1 MVSNALGSISEYLSY
16 PFIRYAFIAG
26 ILIALCSSL
35 IGVILVLKRYSFM
48 GDGLSH
54 VAFGALAVATV
65 LRVNNELIIVMPVTI
80 LCAILLLTT
89 QRRSMIKGDSA
100 LAMLSV
106 GALAVGYLLMNIF
119 PVSSNVSGDVCGTLF
134 GSTSI
139 LALSLSDVWVC
150 VIMSAIV
157 ICLFVLM
164 YNRIFAV
171 TFDENFA
178 SASGISAG
186 GYNTVISVVCAVIIV
201 LAMNLAGSL
210 LTSALIVFPAISAM
224 RIFRGFK
231 QVVICSA
238 VLSVICA
245 ALGILLSIIF
255 STPVGCTVVAA
266 DILAFVIFSVIGKIV
281 RG

>member
-1 MVSNALGSISEYLSY
+1 MIDALGSVTEYLSY

-80 LCAILLLTT
+80 VCAILLLAT

-134 GSTSI
+134 GSTAI
-139 LALSLSDVWVC
+139 LTLSSADVWIC
-150 VIMSAIV
+150 VIMSAVV
-157 ICLFVLM
+157 IGLFALM

-171 TFDENFA
+171 TFDESFA
-178 SASGISAG
+178 SASGIPSG
-186 GYNTVISVVCAVIIV
+186 VYNTVLSVVCAVIIV

-210 LTSALIVFPAISAM
+210 LTSALIVFPAISSM

-231 QVVICSA
+231 QVVVCSA

-245 ALGILLSIIF
+245 AAGILLSIVF
-255 STPVGCTVVAA
+255 STPVGCTVVAV

-281 RG
+281 H

>member
-1 MVSNALGSISEYLSY
+1 MLDALRSVSGYLSY

-65 LRVNNELIIVMPVTI
+65 LRVNNELVIVMPVTI
-80 LCAILLLTT
+80 VCAVLLLAT

-106 GALAVGYLLMNIF
+106 GALAVGYLLMNIL

-134 GSTSI
+134 GSTAI
-139 LALSLSDVWVC
+139 LTLSPADVWIC
-150 VIMSAIV
+150 VIMSAVV
-157 ICLFVLM
+157 IGLFVLM

-171 TFDENFA
+171 TFDESFA
-178 SASGISAG
+178 SASGIPSG
-186 GYNTVISVVCAVIIV
+186 VYNTVLSVVCAVIIV

-210 LTSALIVFPAISAM
+210 LTSALIVFPAISSM

-231 QVVICSA
+231 QVVVCSA

-245 ALGILLSIIF
+245 AAGILLSIVF
-255 STPVGCTVVAA
+255 STPVGCTVVAVE
-266 DILAFVIFSVIGKIV
+266 ILAFAIFSVIGKIV
-281 RG
+281 H